1 MSIRNPLV
9 LTLALALAACATA
22 TPYQPAAKGLGYS
35 EQKIESNRY
44 KVSFVGNSATP
55 REAVDNYL
63 MYRAAEV
70 TLSNGYDYF
79 VVTDRTT
86 DVNAERSGSN
96 SSVGIGLGSGSYG
109 SGISLGIGTVLG
121 GGSKDAYISQ
131 ADILVFKGAKP
142 AGDGKAFDAREVKAN
157 LDPAIR
163 RP

>member
-9 LTLALALAACATA
+9 LALALTLAACATA
-22 TPYQPAAKGLGYS
+22 TPYQPAVKGLGYS

-79 VVTDRTT
+79 VVADRTT
-86 DVNAERSGSN
+86 DVNAERSGGN
-96 SSVGIGLGSGSYG
+96 SSVGIGLGSGGYG

-121 GGSKDAYISQ
+121 GGNKDAFIAQ

-142 AGDGKAFDAREVKAN
+142 AGDSKAFDAREVKAN

>member
-79 VVTDRTT
+79 VVTDRST

-96 SSVGIGLGSGSYG
+96 SSVGIGLGSGGYG

-121 GGSKDAYISQ
+121 GGSKGAYISQ
-131 ADILVFKGAKP
+131 ADIQVFKGAKP
-142 AGDGKAFDAREVKAN
+142 AGDNKAFDAREVKAN